1 MLDIRLRKR
10 ILQFFNQNLQYIY
23 IQLLCQKKYRV
34 IFLKIGNNYRQLTS
48 TTLSKGTIVVII
60 L

>member
-23 IQLLCQKKYRV
+23 IQLLCQNWRCVQKKDKFFQTMNEKLVHPKEKAR
-34 IFLKIGNNYRQLTS
+34 L
-48 TTLSKGTIVVII
+48 
-60 L
+60 